1 MKMAQVFLYWCLR
14 NKSLESLYILIPHQG
29 LSMGLWPRIHMISP
43 KQMAVH
49 SPLPSL
55 IRTMGTLVKSE
66 V

>member
-1 MKMAQVFLYWCLR
+1 MAQVFLHWCLR
-14 NKSLESLYILIPHQG
+14 NKSLEPLYILIPCQA
-29 LSMGLWPRIHMISP
+29 LTMCLWPRIHTISP
-43 KQMAVH
+43 KQMAVY